1 MYPMFLVTLSLLAQ
15 APADGLANPVSS
27 ADPMKWIVPLA
38 LGFGTLIIP
47 YFLGFPLANYFK
59 LKTHGWRIGLVL
71 SSFCVCLAIIGVYW
85 PPKLGVDLK
94 GGYNLVYQFDKEKL
108 KALATM
114 GDELY
119 RKSKTI
125 DILKSRLNP
134 DGLKEIII
142 RGYGEDAI
150 EFVIP
155 ETKREQVEA
164 MKRAI
169 TSTGFMEFMIVAER
183 GLDPQVDTAIE
194 EARQR
199 PNGKIKLVRSG
210 DEPVAA
216 WKKLGLDANAQ
227 ENAEELRPFKIMVQ
241 PSYVLRDGTTGKIL
255 DASMFDTKD
264 SLDLERRLKQQ
275 GVTDPE
281 ILMLYNADPEKR
293 VEGGDLWRSR
303 SDRDEYGSPAVAFE
317 LTESGAPKMGA
328 FTEEN
333 RARDGRPGRQLAIVL
348 DDRVMSSAAI
358 KERIE
363 SRGQIHG
370 SFTQEEV
377 TSIVTILDS
386 GSIPAPLMREPS
398 TVTQIDPTLGAD
410 SIRNGAIAVAVS
422 LAAVLLFLLVYYR
435 FAGVV
440 ACFALIF
447 NLIITLAIM
456 ILFGAP
462 FTMPGLAGMVLTVGM
477 SVDGNVLV
485 FERMR
490 EEMERGAGLR
500 MAIRNGFDRAFIT
513 ILDTNLTG
521 LLTAAVLYFV
531 GTDQLVGFAVTFILG
546 ILSSMYTA
554 VFVARVIFDIA
565 ERNGWIK
572 ELTMLNFAT
581 KTNFDFIKWQWV
593 AIGGSTVIIGL
604 GILAGILRGPGLWDI
619 DFRGGTAVDI
629 SLKRPMDYAE
639 VRSRISKVFQDKI
652 DPETKAAY
660 DWEISRVNLGAAD
673 ASSALGSRYKV
684 ASSMKTNDELEDL
697 LAEAFR
703 EGDGSLLRKFKVT
716 YDPVAGDSKGS
727 SPATPPAESQ
737 GRLAESGGPYFTAY
751 RQNEPESE
759 EKTEAEPAAD
769 EPKADDAEA
778 KKEIQ
783 EPGAKT
789 DDGADK
795 AKSESAATKGA
806 DEKATKEKAPAEKSA
821 PETSKGGKA
830 SGGDGGSDGGSAS
843 ADVPKTD
850 SAPVSV
856 GASSTVL
863 EVNDD
868 TGTGDGVDQDA
879 LLTMI
884 ADAANTAL
892 KEIVIAEVD
901 PVGKL
906 TEGRALKWNVKLPLD
921 PAKANL
927 VLATLQKSQESQ
939 YIWPSSS
946 AIGPQVADTTKFN
959 AVIAILFSLLCIVG
973 YVWFRFHQI
982 SWGIAAV
989 VALIHDVLFMFA
1001 AVAASTYL
1009 TKMGLGFLGVEDFKI
1024 NLTIVAAFLT
1034 LIGYSI
1040 NDTIVI
1046 FDRLREV
1053 KGRLPDVNREI
1064 VNDSINQTLSRTLLT
1079 FSATLIVV
1087 VILYFFGG
1095 QGIHGFA
1102 FAMLVGTVVGCYST
1116 VYIASPVLLALV
1128 RTEPP
1133 KKVR

>member
-15 APADGLANPVSS
+15 APAGGLANPVSS

-47 YFLGFPLANYFK
+47 YLLGFPLANYFK

-108 KALATM
+108 KALATL

-119 RKSKTI
+119 RKAKTI

-142 RGYGEDAI
+142 RQYGDDAI

-169 TSTGFMEFMIVAER
+169 TSTGFMEFMIIAER
-183 GLDPQVDTAIE
+183 GRDTQVDAAIE

-210 DEPVAA
+210 DQPVAA
-216 WKKLGLDANAQ
+216 WKKLAVDADVQA
-227 ENAEELRPFKIMVQ
+227 NAEELRPFKIIVQ
-241 PSYVLRDGTTGKIL
+241 PAFVLRDGTTGKIL
-255 DASMFDTKD
+255 DSTLFDTKEP
-264 SLDLERRLKQQ
+264 LDLERRLKQQ

-281 ILMLYNADPEKR
+281 ILMLYNSNPEER

-303 SDRDEYGSPAVAFE
+303 SDRDEFGSPAVAFE
-317 LTESGAPKMGA
+317 LTESGAPKMAA
-328 FTEEN
+328 FTELYK
-333 RARDGRPGRQLAIVL
+333 AKDGSPGRQLAIVL

-435 FAGVV
+435 FAGIV

-554 VFVARVIFDIA
+554 VFVARVIFDVA
-565 ERNGWIK
+565 ERNNWIK

-581 KTNFDFIKWQWV
+581 KTHFDFIKWQWV

-652 DPETKAAY
+652 DPITQAAY

-737 GRLAESGGPYFTAY
+737 GRRAESGGPYFTAY
-751 RQNEPESE
+751 RQNEPGSE
-759 EKTEAEPAAD
+759 EKRED

-783 EPGAKT
+783 EPEAKT
-789 DDGADK
+789 EDGADK
-795 AKSESAATKGA
+795 SNSDSPATKGD
-806 DEKATKEKAPAEKSA
+806 DEKATTEKSP
-821 PETSKGGKA
+821 PEKSKPGKA
-830 SGGDGGSDGGSAS
+830 SGGDSGSNGGSAS
-843 ADVPKTD
+843 ADAPKTD
-850 SAPVSV
+850 SPAV

-892 KEIVIAEVD
+892 KETVIAEVD

-921 PAKANL
+921 PAKANQ